1 MAGKINVPVAV
12 AVQGVANAQKQFQLL
27 GKSVGGAGKAAGLA
41 AISFA
46 GFLAGVKGADFAISA
61 IAGAR
66 DLERNLAGL
75 KSVFQDV
82 TPQMEQFSKSAV
94 GMGLSMNEAAK
105 ASTFIGSVLKQSG
118 FSIQETADLT
128 EELTQLATDLSITYG
143 YDVQEALLGMTALFR
158 GEYDPI
164 EKFGV
169 AMKQSEINAEL
180 AAQGLNHLEGAERRF
195 AEQQIRVNLLM
206 ERSADA
212 QGAMT
217 RQSGTLAVEQLK
229 LAATFGNVRDTVA
242 ESLLPVMADLSI
254 VLRESL
260 VDIQPVLKEAFDEL
274 APVLRDVGQVLLPI
288 FSDGLQSVV
297 NLVREIVQL
306 IGDVFDPTSK
316 LGESFAALGLQVES
330 LFYTITGNKLT
341 VESVFDIIA
350 GVLGFIADLAHD
362 VLYLFENLI
371 IGLQVL
377 GEYAHA
383 FFTGN
388 WVKAM
393 TMDIAGM
400 IEGQIASKD
409 AFNAQM
415 LAAKQ
420 LNYELDQM
428 EANALRVKVA
438 VESAAGWSLSM
449 LPKYLQDSI
458 RGIGGPALTGSGGG
472 SEDEKGKKEAK
483 DFVGDFFRGITEEV
497 QKQQARIRLGN
508 LGLSESL
515 IDQILGSQGWE
526 SVFKK
531 VIASGV
537 DGLKALQDEFNR
549 TASGIKELEAIRKA
563 ALDEATKYIEQM
575 QEEADRLQEIFL
587 EAKQAA
593 EDFKREML
601 EISRVSILPTISEEL
616 GQFEAAVVGSF
627 EAIQNKLSEGLI
639 DGRILEQDFR
649 ELSAYAKVEEDALRA
664 ISAQR
669 DDLANRKSLSE
680 ALISEYRGAL
690 TSALQIT
697 NLLDKIE
704 SKASERTVKE
714 VSEGTMT
721 VGKSLRELSFTL
733 TREYTEV
740 IEAVSDRSQGLV
752 NNFRN
757 MADKARTFGE
767 NLRRLRDLGLDPQLF
782 SQLVQAGVE
791 AGGETAQALV
801 DGGAGTITEI
811 NNLFQEIDALGAEL
825 GEEVA
830 ASLYG
835 AGVDMGDGLLAG
847 IASRQT
853 ELETLAKEM
862 ANAFN
867 TNFNA
872 SVSVA
877 VNKPVQQAQ
886 AAAEAAQAA
895 VPKVEQINLDA
906 LAEVNRLLR
915 GASDALNVVKGETV
929 RAGIEL
935 KAGVL
940 EALKQDI
947 LSGAVVD
954 IGGIESGLSSKELI
968 ARAAQLSP
976 TVNNTY
982 NVTVNADSRVGGVKA
997 GESFVAAINTFE
1009 DANGNSNIYLR

>member
-12 AVQGVANAQKQFQLL
+12 AVQGIANAQKQFQQL
-27 GKSVGGAGKAAGLA
+27 GKSVGGAGKAAGVA

-46 GFLAGVKGADFAISA
+46 GFLAGVKAADFTISA

-75 KSVFQDV
+75 KTVFDEV
-82 TPQMEQFSKSAV
+82 TPQMTQFSKGAV
-94 GMGLSMNEAAK
+94 DLGLSMSEAAK

-128 EELTQLATDLSITYG
+128 EELTRLATDLSITYG

-169 AMKQSEINAEL
+169 AMKQSEINSEL
-180 AAQGLNHLEGAERRF
+180 MAQGLNHLEGAERRF

-212 QGAMT
+212 QGAMV

-229 LAATFGNVRDTVA
+229 LAATFGNLRDSVA
-242 ESLLPVMADLSI
+242 ESLLPVMTDLSV

-260 VDIQPVLKEAFDEL
+260 VDIEPVLKEAFDEL
-274 APVLRDVGQVLLPI
+274 APVLRDVGQTLIPV
-288 FSDGLQSVV
+288 FGDGLRFVIE
-297 NLVREIVQL
+297 LVKEIVQL
-306 IGDVFDPTSK
+306 VGDMFNPTTE
-316 LGESFAALGLQVES
+316 LGESLAALGLQIES
-330 LFYTITGNKLT
+330 IFYSITGNKLELET
-341 VESVFDIIA
+341 VFNIIA
-350 GVLGFIADLAHD
+350 EVIRFITDLTHD
-362 VLYLFENLI
+362 VLYVIENTI
-371 IGLQVL
+371 IGLKVL
-377 GEYAHA
+377 GDMASA
-383 FFTGN
+383 FFTGD
-388 WVKAM
+388 WARLFS
-393 TMDIAGM
+393 TDWAGM

-420 LNYELDQM
+420 LNYELSQM
-428 EANALRVKVA
+428 ETNALKVKVA
-438 VESAAGWSLSM
+438 VDSAAGWSLSM

-458 RGIGGPALTGSGGG
+458 RGISAPSLTGGGG
-472 SEDEKGKKEAK
+472 GAGDSTGKKEAK
-483 DFVGDFFRGITEEV
+483 DFVGDFFKGISEEV
-497 QKQQARIRLGN
+497 KKQQARIRLQN

-515 IDQILGSQGWE
+515 VEQILGSQGWE
-526 SVFKK
+526 GIFKK

-537 DGLKALQDEFNR
+537 DGLKELQEEFNR
-549 TASGIKELEAIRKA
+549 TAAGIKELEAIRAA
-563 ALDEATKYIEQM
+563 ALDEATKYIEKM

-587 EAKQAA
+587 EAQQAA
-593 EDFKREML
+593 EDFKREMQ
-601 EISRVSILPTISEEL
+601 EISRVSILPTIAEEL

-680 ALISEYRGAL
+680 ALIAEYRGAL

-714 VSEGTMT
+714 VKEGTMI

-752 NNFRN
+752 DNFRN

-801 DGGAGTITEI
+801 DGGAGTINEI
-811 NNLFQEIDALGAEL
+811 NSLFQEIDALGAEL

-847 IASRQT
+847 IASRQA
-853 ELETLAKEM
+853 ELETLAREM

-895 VPKVEQINLDA
+895 VPDVAQINLDA
-906 LAEVNRLLR
+906 LAEVNRLLK

-929 RAGIEL
+929 RAGIQL
-935 KAGVL
+935 KSGVL

-954 IGGIESGLSSKELI
+954 IGGIESGLSSQELI
-968 ARAAQLSP
+968 ARASQLSP

>member
-12 AVQGVANAQKQFQLL
+12 AVQGIANAQKQFQQL
-27 GKSVGGAGKAAGLA
+27 GKSVGGVGKAAGLA
-41 AISFA
+41 AVSFA

-75 KSVFQDV
+75 KTVFDDV
-82 TPQMEQFSKSAV
+82 TPQMTEFSKGAV
-94 GMGLSMNEAAK
+94 DLGLSMSEAAK

-128 EELTQLATDLSITYG
+128 EELTRLATDLSITYG

-169 AMKQSEINAEL
+169 AMKQSEINSEL

-212 QGAMT
+212 QGAMA

-274 APVLRDVGQVLLPI
+274 APVLRDVGQTLIPV
-288 FSDGLQSVV
+288 FGDGLRFVIE
-297 NLVREIVQL
+297 LVKEIVQL
-306 IGDVFDPTSK
+306 VGDMFNPTTR
-316 LGESFAALGLQVES
+316 LGESLAALGIQIES
-330 LFYTITGNKLT
+330 IFFSITGNKLELET
-341 VESVFDIIA
+341 VFNIIA
-350 GVLGFIADLAHD
+350 EVIRFIADLAHD
-362 VLYLFENLI
+362 VLYVIENTI
-371 IGLQVL
+371 IGLKVM
-377 GEYAHA
+377 GDMASA
-383 FFTGN
+383 FFTGD
-388 WVKAM
+388 WARLFS
-393 TMDIAGM
+393 TDWDGM
-400 IEGQIASKD
+400 IKGQIASKD

-438 VESAAGWSLSM
+438 VDSAAGWSLAM

-458 RGIGGPALTGSGGG
+458 RGIGGPGLTDSDGKK
-472 SEDEKGKKEAK
+472 DEKGKKEAK
-483 DFVGDFFRGITEEV
+483 DFVGDFFKGISEEV
-497 QKQQARIRLGN
+497 KKQQARIRLQN

-515 IDQILGSQGWE
+515 VEQILGSQGWE
-526 SVFKK
+526 GIFKK

-537 DGLKALQDEFNR
+537 DGLKALQEEFNR
-549 TASGIKELEAIRKA
+549 TAAGIKELEAIRKA

-593 EDFKREML
+593 EDFKREMQ
-601 EISRVSILPTISEEL
+601 EISRVSILPTIAEEL

-680 ALISEYRGAL
+680 ALIAEYRGAL

-697 NLLDKIE
+697 NLLDKVE

-714 VSEGTMT
+714 VKEGTMI

-752 NNFRN
+752 DNFRN

-801 DGGAGTITEI
+801 DGGAGTINEI
-811 NNLFQEIDALGAEL
+811 NSLFQEIDALGAEL

-847 IASRQT
+847 IASRQA
-853 ELETLAKEM
+853 ELETLAREM

-895 VPKVEQINLDA
+895 VPDVAQINLDA
-906 LAEVNRLLR
+906 LAEVNRLLK

-929 RAGIEL
+929 RAGIQL
-935 KAGVL
+935 KSGVL

-954 IGGIESGLSSKELI
+954 IGGIESGLSSQELI
-968 ARAAQLSP
+968 ARASQLSP